1 MMKHWTVFEGR
12 PNGAAR
18 DVPRV
23 TLGPNSTILVNEA
36 AWARMGRPEA
46 VELMYDA
53 PNRLIGMRRTDP
65 KRANAFPLKQKP
77 KTRYRSIAAGAFLRH
92 FGIKVEQT
100 VSLGPLEF
108 ETSGLASCGMSQ
120 AINVGRGSR

>member
-18 DVPRV
+18 GLPRV
-23 TLGPNSTILVNEA
+23 TLAPNSTILLNEPL
-36 AWARMGRPEA
+36 WIRMGRPEA
-46 VELMYDA
+46 VELMFDA

-65 KRANAFPLKQKP
+65 KRTNAFPLKK
-77 KTRYRSIAAGAFLRH
+77 KARSSYHTISAGAFLQH
-92 FGIKVEQT
+92 FGIRVERT
-100 VSLGPLEF
+100 TLLAPVEV
-108 ETSGLASCGMSQ
+108 ETGGLASCGMSQ